1 MEYKLTKATDEE
13 HKIKVDSNL
22 LYAMWKSGCA
32 RGGAESAFE
41 VRTSFVGQGAQIEI
55 TVKGDDYGK
64 IDKIK
69 DKIYNNRYKGS
80 VEIPDDIKPGEDIW
94 FEVKLSK
101 QGLKGESNVIP
112 GMPVPTC
119 TKIQWDKK
127 EARRGNILK
136 LQAEFE
142 RIEDNAE
149 ATVIIYE
156 YDQDGNHDKIATI
169 PTTIKNRKLDLQ
181 WEYEYHEDTDE
192 IPTDE
197 ELQKYGNSYNPPE
210 YFFVVVI
217 DGAKFGE
224 EQESGLLEFKD
235 WVELELVDEEGNQKP
250 DEEYII
256 HLPDGTQ
263 KKGNLDSKGY
273 AKVEDIPPGK
283 FSVEYP
289 NI

>member
-1 MEYKLTKATDEE
+1 MKYKFSKSTDQE
-13 HKIKVDSNL
+13 HKEKVDSKL
-22 LYAMWKSGCA
+22 IYALWKSGCA
-32 RGGAESAFE
+32 RGGAEACFE
-41 VRTSFVGQGAQIEI
+41 VRTSFVGQGAKIEI

-80 VEIPDDIKPGEDIW
+80 VEIPDDIKPGENVW

-101 QGLKGESNVIP
+101 QGLKEESNVIP

-127 EARRGNILK
+127 EARRGDTLK

-142 RIEDNAE
+142 GVADKTE
-149 ATVIIYE
+149 ATVIIME

-169 PTTIKNRKLDLQ
+169 PTTVKNRKIDLQ

-197 ELQKYGNSYNPPE
+197 EMKKYSKSYNPPE
-210 YFFVVVI
+210 YFFVIDI
-217 DGAKFGE
+217 DGFKLGE
-224 EQESGLLEFKD
+224 KQESGLLEFKD

-256 HLPDGTQ
+256 HLPDGTR